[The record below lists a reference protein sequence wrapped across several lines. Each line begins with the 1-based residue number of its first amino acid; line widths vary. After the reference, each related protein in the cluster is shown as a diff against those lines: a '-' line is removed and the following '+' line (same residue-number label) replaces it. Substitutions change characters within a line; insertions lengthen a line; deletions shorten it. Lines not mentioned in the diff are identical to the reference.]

1 MGIIL
6 SIKSLFVIILPIWI
20 LVRVVSIHKNPSKGQ
35 FLVKREIVFNIF
47 SLYIFCFIGI
57 TLFPLFI
64 SFTGEKGYVGI
75 NIVPVFNTIKDVA
88 NVMSDSQIQN
98 FMIKFWIKNIL
109 GNMLLLLPFGLLL
122 PMLWEKFEN
131 IRNTLLI
138 SFIFSFSIEILQLL
152 SYYIGNR
159 GRSFD
164 IDDIILNTFGAWIG
178 YMFYKKIL
186 LKMSNK
192 QFLNGIHRN
201 VDYSK

>member
-1 MGIIL
+1 
-6 SIKSLFVIILPIWI
+6 
-20 LVRVVSIHKNPSKGQ
+20 
-35 FLVKREIVFNIF
+35 
-47 SLYIFCFIGI
+47 
-57 TLFPLFI
+57 
-64 SFTGEKGYVGI
+64 
-75 NIVPVFNTIKDVA
+75 
-88 NVMSDSQIQN
+88 
-98 FMIKFWIKNIL
+98 
-109 GNMLLLLPFGLLL
+109 MLLLLPFGLLL

-201 VDYSK
+201 VDYNI